1 MGKWD
6 FGSRQSPGGDDP
18 RVYRRQSIRCVMWFH
33 VISHGFSWFLMVS
46 HLSSGQRVLASLR
59 LEWAVFSF
67 ELRRHDGVSFVGQ
80 Q

>member
-1 MGKWD
+1 MVSHG
-6 FGSRQSPGGDDP
+6 FS
-18 RVYRRQSIRCVMWFH
+18 WFLMVSH
-33 VISHGFSWFLMVS
+33 GFSWFLMVSHGFSWFLMVSHGFSWFLMVS